1 MKKTVVVDG
10 VEYVEKTEVVTTDQI
25 MEALKVRTLQLIQEY
40 RMDVETEEVIR
51 KNVRVICELG

>member
-10 VEYVEKTEVVTTDQI
+10 VEYVEKTEAVTTDQI
-25 MEALKVRTLQLIQEY
+25 MEAFKVRTLQLIQEY